1 MDKEEKS
8 FLGRGWAFPPGF
20 SLATKTTLLVSEE
33 EDIQQ
38 SLTILLSTRL
48 GERIM
53 QPQYGCNLHTVVFEK
68 ADKSTITY
76 LRDAIESAILY
87 HEPRIKVIEIRVGAE
102 PDQKERIFID
112 IIYLVRATNT
122 RSNLVYPFSLTEAT
136 DIYFK

>member
-8 FLGRGWAFPPGF
+8 FLGHGWAFPPGF
-20 SLATKTTLLVSEE
+20 SLETRSAMVVSEE

-38 SLTILLSTRL
+38 SLLILLSTRL

-76 LRDAIESAILY
+76 LRDTIESAILY
-87 HEPRIKVIEIRVGAE
+87 HEPRIKLIEIRAGVE

-122 RSNLVYPFSLTEAT
+122 RSNLVYPFSLSEAT
-136 DIYFK
+136 DIYFS